1 MQRPGGMGMGN
12 DMNGGGGG
20 GFGAQAS
27 GGGGGVDHQ
36 VYVGDLDAS
45 VTNPML
51 LHEFQLHYPSVHEAK
66 VICDPISRKSKGYG
80 FVKFGNKEESERSI

>member
-27 GGGGGVDHQ
+27 GGGGGGGVDHQ

-51 LHEFQLHYPSVHEAK
+51 LHEF
-66 VICDPISRKSKGYG
+66 
-80 FVKFGNKEESERSI
+80 